1 MKPIVHQVQ
10 GPGGL
15 LKSFTAI
22 PVMTV
27 AEMQRQAA
35 DGVNVSDPAVIQAQV
50 DAALAAAGVSQVD
63 AARQAAKSTTAREAP
78 EVEPI
83 KAPVTRPAETEEAP
97 ET

>member
-1 MKPIVHQVQ
+1 MKPIQHNVQ

-35 DGVNVSDPAVIQAQV
+35 AGVNVTDPAVIQAQV
-50 DAALAAAGVSQVD
+50 DAALASAGAGQID
-63 AARQAAKSTTAREAP
+63 AARQAAKSTKDREAP
-78 EVEPI
+78 EVEPM
-83 KAPVTRPAETEEAP
+83 PAKTP
-97 ET
+97 KT